1 MSERFHQRLLQ
12 RLNTFNFFSFL
23 SFLYSQPDPKR
34 TTQIWT
40 MLRITLESSF
50 YTRTTNHLLFMRT
63 VSIQYRD
70 MSVDLD
76 LEEDDYMLQNI
87 FEYLYSMY
95 TFLYH
100 RWKNTTTIVF
110 SFALGYYFHFK
121 RIFVFCISIIW
132 NNSSLFWGNPNATS
146 RWNEWFQLIGWR
158 FWIRTLVKN
167 HTKFI
172 IIKII
177 FLF

>member
-1 MSERFHQRLLQ
+1 
-12 RLNTFNFFSFL
+12 
-23 SFLYSQPDPKR
+23 
-34 TTQIWT
+34 

-100 RWKNTTTIVF
+100 R
-110 SFALGYYFHFK
+110 
-121 RIFVFCISIIW
+121 
-132 NNSSLFWGNPNATS
+132 
-146 RWNEWFQLIGWR
+146 
-158 FWIRTLVKN
+158 
-167 HTKFI
+167 
-172 IIKII
+172 
-177 FLF
+177 